1 MAAPATFVYS
11 ADLLRS
17 FQGCSST
24 PRRATRKLLFK
35 FRLGHPSCQP
45 IWTTQRLPA
54 TDSPPVMSSST
65 PSPSPPTPSPS
76 PPTPSPSPPTPS
88 PSQSVICIATLNVC
102 SLRHKYVQVSDL
114 ITAAEVDVIV
124 VTESWHST
132 LEDVAVWRAAP
143 PGFSFIDQPRSEV
156 GLHEIDVNGPHGGIV
171 VYYRRHLTS
180 KKIDIR
186 IVLTPFEA
194 VTISLLT
201 RRGPVT
207 LLAIYRPGSSSP
219 SSTFFHEL
227 SAILEQFAM
236 YNSQLFIT
244 RDLDLHVENPLLHE
258 TVEFA
263 VVLDQFGLKQHFQN
277 LRIGLSV
284 VGGWMSWL
292 PGMTVRL
299 LIYMFNH
306 LSSLTMASSL
316 PPSHLYINPLS
327 TSPDKFAI
335 GRVLTVMLSQ
345 MLFVTIRSSV
355 TLRPLLR

>member
-88 PSQSVICIATLNVC
+88 PSSPTPSPSQSVIRIATLNVC

-114 ITAAEVDVIV
+114 ITAAEVDVIA

-132 LEDVAVWRAAP
+132 PEDVAVRRAAP
-143 PGFSFIDQPRSEV
+143 PGFSFIDRPRSEV
-156 GLHEIDVNGPHGGIV
+156 GLHETDVNGPHGGIV
-171 VYYRRHLTS
+171 DYYRCHLTA

-186 IVLTPFEA
+186 TVPTTFEA
-194 VTISLLT
+194 VAISLST

-236 YNSQLFIT
+236 YNSQLIIT
-244 RDLDLHVENPLLHE
+244 GDLNF
-258 TVEFA
+258 FA
-263 VVLDQFGLKQHFQN
+263 ADDDNVSSS
-277 LRIGLSV
+277 I
-284 VGGWMSWL
+284 
-292 PGMTVRL
+292 
-299 LIYMFNH
+299 FN
-306 LSSLTMASSL
+306 
-316 PPSHLYINPLS
+316 
-327 TSPDKFAI
+327 
-335 GRVLTVMLSQ
+335 RVCG
-345 MLFVTIRSSV
+345 
-355 TLRPLLR
+355 